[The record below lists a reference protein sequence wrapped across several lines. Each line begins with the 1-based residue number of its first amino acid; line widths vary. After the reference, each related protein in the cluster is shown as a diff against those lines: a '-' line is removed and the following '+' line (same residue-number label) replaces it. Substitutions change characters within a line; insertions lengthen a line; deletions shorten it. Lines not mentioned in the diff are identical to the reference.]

1 MNLETTKKLFAKT
14 VFDNLNMAK
23 HLVYEM
29 IKDEYECVHSLDDI
43 DGSKL
48 TIVSTHTNTYL
59 TYDLSL
65 EDGVAKI
72 VVSINY

>member
-29 IKDEYECVHSLDDI
+29 IKDEYKCVKSLDDI

-48 TIVSTHTNTYL
+48 TIVSTYTNTYL

>member
-29 IKDEYECVHSLDDI
+29 IKDEYECVKSLDDI

-48 TIVSTHTNTYL
+48 TIVSTYTNTYL

>member
-29 IKDEYECVHSLDDI
+29 IKDEYECVKSLDDI

-48 TIVSTHTNTYL
+48 TIVSTYTNTYL

-65 EDGVAKI
+65 EDGIAKI